1 MGFLNDLAGIAS
13 GMKEFKDELQSMK
26 DEVVSSFADMSNDT
40 RAVVDDTVK
49 AVKDGVEER
58 NPLKRKTDE

>member
-26 DEVVSSFADMSNDT
+26 DEVVSSFADMSSDT
-40 RAVVDDTVK
+40 RAVVDDTVR
-49 AVKDGVEER
+49 AVKDGVDER
-58 NPLKRKTDE
+58 NPLKKKTDE

>member
-1 MGFLNDLAGIAS
+1 MGFLNDLASIAS

-26 DEVVSSFADMSNDT
+26 DEVVSSFADMSSDT

-49 AVKDGVEER
+49 AVKDGVDER
-58 NPLKRKTDE
+58 NPLKKKTDE